1 MSDYLMLDGVKYTID
16 YISYIDRLE
25 DDGLWL
31 ELEVT
36 KERPYSQED
45 YQKATTQGLDLDN
58 WKDYQTFYGLG
69 ESA

>member
-1 MSDYLMLDGVKYTID
+1 MSDYLMLDGVRYEID
-16 YISYIDRLE
+16 AIWHRE
-25 DDGLWL
+25 RTADDSWL
-31 ELEVT
+31 VEMTVSN
-36 KERPYSQED
+36 ERPYSQED